1 MTRPVVRPKG
11 RETVPTSDVDLYG
24 GRTLLDPNQ
33 EYRALRDAG
42 PVVWL
47 ERFNVYAVSRYDDAR
62 WVLGDPDTF
71 CSGQGVGLNEF
82 ANLGGLEITLLQ
94 DGDTHTRFRKVI
106 GQPMT
111 PKALAELR
119 PSLQNIANDLA
130 DRLVS
135 LGSFDAVTDLAEVI
149 PSTWVPDLL
158 GWPEQ
163 GREHLL
169 RWGADTFDAGGPL
182 NERCLAAGP
191 GVVEMI
197 EYANEVATNHH
208 FPVGTMGAGVLAAAA
223 RGDIKPDQCP
233 GLLVDYLGPSLDT
246 TISALGSAIWLFGT
260 HPDQWDLL
268 RREPNRARNAFNEV
282 LRLESPIT
290 GFTRVATRDAD
301 IGGTTVPAGSRLL
314 VLYASANRDERRW
327 ERPDDF
333 DITRDASGQIAFGYG
348 VHLCVG
354 MGLARLE
361 GAAILEALIP
371 RVERF
376 EIGEVTRRPNN
387 LIRAFATIATTVH
400 PARPHPVTSGSTT
413 S

>member
-1 MTRPVVRPKG
+1 MTQTIPS
-11 RETVPTSDVDLYG
+11 SDVDLYG
-24 GRTLLDPNQ
+24 GQTLLDPYD

-42 PVVWL
+42 PVVRL
-47 ERFNVYAVSRYDDAR
+47 ASLDVYAVSRYEDAR
-62 WVLGDPDTF
+62 RVLGDPDTF
-71 CSGQGVGLNEF
+71 CSGQGVGLNDF
-82 ANLGGLEITLLQ
+82 ANGVGMGGLEITLTR

-119 PSLQNIANDLA
+119 PSLQEIANDLA
-130 DRLVS
+130 ERLVS
-135 LGSFDAVTDLAEVI
+135 RGSFDAVADLAEVI

-163 GREHLL
+163 GRKHLL

-182 NERCLAAGP
+182 NERCYAAGP

-197 EYANEVATNHH
+197 EYANDVATQHH
-208 FPVGTMGAGVLAAAA
+208 FPVGSMGAGVLAAAA
-223 RGDIKPDQCP
+223 RGDIEPRQCP
-233 GLLVDYLGPSLDT
+233 ALLVDYLGPSLDT

-268 RREPNRARNAFNEV
+268 RSEPHRARNAFNEV

-301 IGGTTVPAGSRLL
+301 FGGMTVPAGSRLL

-327 ERPDDF
+327 ERPDAF

-348 VHLCVG
+348 VHACVG

-371 RVERF
+371 RVGRF
-376 EIGEVTRRPNN
+376 VIGEATRRPNN
-387 LIRAFATIATTVH
+387 LIRAFATIPTTVI
-400 PARPHPVTSGSTT
+400 A
-413 S
+413 

>member
-1 MTRPVVRPKG
+1 
-11 RETVPTSDVDLYG
+11 
-24 GRTLLDPNQ
+24 
-33 EYRALRDAG
+33 
-42 PVVWL
+42 
-47 ERFNVYAVSRYDDAR
+47 
-62 WVLGDPDTF
+62 VLGDPDTF

-82 ANLGGLEITLLQ
+82 ANLGGLKITLLQ

-130 DRLVS
+130 DSLVS

-169 RWGADTFDAGGPL
+169 RWGADAFDAGGPL

-387 LIRAFATIATTVH
+387 LIRAFATIPTTVH

>member
-1 MTRPVVRPKG
+1 
-11 RETVPTSDVDLYG
+11 
-24 GRTLLDPNQ
+24 
-33 EYRALRDAG
+33 
-42 PVVWL
+42 
-47 ERFNVYAVSRYDDAR
+47 
-62 WVLGDPDTF
+62 
-71 CSGQGVGLNEF
+71 
-82 ANLGGLEITLLQ
+82 
-94 DGDTHTRFRKVI
+94 
-106 GQPMT
+106 MT

-119 PSLQNIANDLA
+119 PSLQEIADGLA

-135 LGSFDAVTDLAEVI
+135 LGSFDTVTDLAEVI

-182 NERCLAAGP
+182 NERCYAAGP

-197 EYANEVATNHH
+197 EFANDVATSHR
-208 FPVGTMGAGVLAAAA
+208 FPLGTMGAGVLAAAA
-223 RGDIKPDQCP
+223 RGDIEPGQCP

-268 RREPNRARNAFNEV
+268 RREPDRARNAFNEV

-301 IGGTTVPAGSRLL
+301 IGGMTVPGGSRVL
-314 VLYASANRDERRW
+314 VLFASANRDDRRW

-348 VHLCVG
+348 VHACAG

-376 EIGEVTRRPNN
+376 VIGEATRRPNN
-387 LIRAFATIATTVH
+387 LIRAFATIPTTVQ
-400 PARPHPVTSGSTT
+400 PARPDQAC
-413 S
+413 